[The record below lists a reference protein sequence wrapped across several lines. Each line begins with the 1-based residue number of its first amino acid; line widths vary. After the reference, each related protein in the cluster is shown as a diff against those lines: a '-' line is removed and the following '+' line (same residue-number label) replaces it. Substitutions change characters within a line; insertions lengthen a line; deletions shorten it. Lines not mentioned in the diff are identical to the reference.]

1 MCAEVTD
8 FIKRPDC
15 KKSPH
20 VAFLVI
26 MGVNGDGPLIGPPY
40 KRGGLYLGLCI
51 REGVFD
57 IAHTLGRGAFNPLTA
72 GVLFFQS
79 GYGIYSNSFGKE

>member
-1 MCAEVTD
+1 
-8 FIKRPDC
+8 
-15 KKSPH
+15 
-20 VAFLVI
+20 

-57 IAHTLGRGAFNPLTA
+57 IAHTLGRGAFK
-72 GVLFFQS
+72 GVFD
-79 GYGIYSNSFGKE
+79 IAHT